1 MLLSIVK
8 HVLWEKI
15 KNRVDAGGLPR
26 HESFDI
32 IYDHDKVVSLR
43 YEITE
48 SVLVEVP
55 DVEVFVERL
64 PVEYSG
70 KKGYVEMTFSVPYT
84 QDCSIAR
91 VFMQNWPQELDDFLP
106 ELEEDLVKQW
116 NG

>member
-1 MLLSIVK
+1 MLSIVK

-55 DVEVFVERL
+55 TSRCLLRGCPSSIPAKRDTF
-64 PVEYSG
+64 
-70 KKGYVEMTFSVPYT
+70 EMTFSVPYT